1 MANQLLAHSSFK
13 WYLALVAS
21 VIVDLIASAFLR
33 VWLERATDWTGFA
46 KAFALAMP
54 IYAISILF
62 VAYLLWKSPTYTAA
76 ALIWSVGVV
85 VGSVIVG
92 LLLGDG
98 KHISWQRLALG
109 GFGALLVL
117 PALPTD

>member
-1 MANQLLAHSSFK
+1 MSHLHDNPAFK

-21 VIVDLIASAFLR
+21 VIADLIASAFLR
-33 VWLERATDWTGFA
+33 VRLERATDWTGFA
-46 KAFALAMP
+46 RACALAMP
-54 IYAISILF
+54 VYAVSILF

-98 KHISWQRLALG
+98 EHISWQRLALG

-117 PALPTD
+117 LALPTE

>member
-1 MANQLLAHSSFK
+1 MNLLLNNPTAK
-13 WYLALVAS
+13 WYLALIVS
-21 VIVDLIASAFLR
+21 VVVDLIASAFLR
-33 VWLERATDWTGFA
+33 RQLENASDWTGFL
-46 KAFALAMP
+46 KAFAVAMP
-54 IYAISILF
+54 IYAVSILF
-62 VAYLLWKSPTYTAA
+62 VAYLLWKSPTFTAA

-98 KHISWQRLALG
+98 DRISWQRLALG

-117 PALPTD
+117 VALPAD

>member
-1 MANQLLAHSSFK
+1 MHILRDSPAVK
-13 WYLALVAS
+13 WYLALIVS
-21 VIVDLIASAFLR
+21 VIADLIASAYLR
-33 VWLERATDWTGFA
+33 TRLEHASDWAGFA

-54 IYAISILF
+54 VYAVSILF

-85 VGSVIVG
+85 VGSVVVG

-98 KHISWQRLALG
+98 EHLSWQRLAVG

-117 PALPTD
+117 LALPAE